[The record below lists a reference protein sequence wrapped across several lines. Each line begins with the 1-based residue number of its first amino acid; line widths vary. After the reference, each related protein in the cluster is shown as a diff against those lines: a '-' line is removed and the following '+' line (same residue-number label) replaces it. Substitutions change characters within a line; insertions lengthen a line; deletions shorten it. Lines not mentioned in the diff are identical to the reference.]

1 MDKENKDLEET
12 LPQKQK
18 IKKEE
23 EKKRKES
30 KKASK
35 QLAQDF
41 TIKYFYH
48 FVYKYYLKTWN
59 EISKMGIGIL
69 D

>member
-23 EKKRKES
+23 EEKKRKES

-41 TIKYFYH
+41 TI
-48 FVYKYYLKTWN
+48 
-59 EISKMGIGIL
+59 
-69 D
+69 